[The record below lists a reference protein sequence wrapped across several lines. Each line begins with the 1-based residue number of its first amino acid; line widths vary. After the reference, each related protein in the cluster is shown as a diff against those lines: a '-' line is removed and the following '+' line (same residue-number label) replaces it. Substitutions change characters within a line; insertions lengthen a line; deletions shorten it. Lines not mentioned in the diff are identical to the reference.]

1 MTDTAPTETALC
13 DLWFDPVCPYT
24 WITSRWL
31 LEAARVRPV
40 EVRWHLLSLAA
51 LNEDKEEDPEGDTEG
66 FLWLPARIAMAVAL
80 EHGQEALGRFYTAF
94 GERIHTAGD
103 WDDDTFADALADAG
117 LPRGLAEAAG
127 SAELDDRVRASTFEG
142 VDLVG
147 RHVGSPIVAVTPPGG
162 ERVAFFGP
170 VLSRIPRGEEAGRLW
185 DGAPLVA
192 GVAGFNKIEGPP
204 PAAPDFS

>member
-1 MTDTAPTETALC
+1 MTDTAIA

-66 FLWLPARIAMAVAL
+66 FLWLPARVAMAVTL

-94 GERIHTAGD
+94 GERVHEND
-103 WDDDTFADALADAG
+103 WDENTFADSLADAK
-117 LPRGLAEAAG
+117 LPTELADAAT
-127 SAELDDRVRASTFEG
+127 STALDDQVRSSTFEG
-142 VDLVG
+142 LDLVG
-147 RHVGSPIVAVTPPGG
+147 RHVGSPVVAVTPPGG

-192 GVAGFNKIEGPP
+192 GVRGFNKIEGPP
-204 PAAPDFS
+204 QAEPDFS